1 MKKRAADII
10 METLVEN
17 GITDAFCV
25 VGGGSMFLDNA
36 AAINPDINVIF
47 NHHEQACAMA
57 CDGYARI
64 KNKMAL
70 CLVTSGPGGT
80 NTLTG
85 VMGAYQDSIP
95 MIVISGQVRYN
106 TTVAESGLNLRRR
119 GEQEFDIVNSV
130 KNMTKYAKM
139 IIDPLSI
146 KQEVQKAIDIAMSS
160 RRGPVWLDIPLDVQ
174 SAIVEEDDLLP
185 VLPKPEMI
193 KCSANDFEEL
203 KTLIKNAKAPVFLL
217 GSAVRSASLTKKL
230 YKVMDIWKIP
240 SVSACIVS
248 DVLPDEN
255 ELYFG
260 TSGNVGT
267 RCGNLILDNC
277 DLLVVL
283 GCSLGFKQTSFSQ
296 DTFAKNAK
304 IVMIDVNEDES
315 KKSGL
320 YIHKFIHSD
329 QEDLFDKIVEEKSYI
344 EAPVNWVNY
353 CNKIKKKFDKFEN
366 AVGSDSERVNA
377 YNFWKKYQILEPEN
391 NITVLGNSSS
401 MSGRIQN
408 GNLHYGQRT
417 LTNMNCGSMGYDIP
431 AAIGACAAA
440 NKEVF
445 LVTGDGS
452 FMMNLQELQTI
463 KHNNLP
469 IKIVIFSNDGY
480 CGIVQTCKNYFNG
493 KNFGCTYDTGISF
506 PSFEMIAKTFDFKYN
521 VCETN
526 GQLDAKLNWLF
537 TQKERALL
545 EIKQQYDNPASPCVK
560 SRLTKDGKSQKVH
573 LSDMYPFMDRVEL
586 EKLKYNRG

>member
-139 IIDPLSI
+139 IINPLSI

-203 KTLIKNAKAPVFLL
+203 KTLIKNAKAPCFLA
-217 GSAVRSASLTKKL
+217 GSAISSTHSQQILKKVL
-230 YKVMDIWKIP
+230 QKWQIP
-240 SVSACIVS
+240 TVSAAVCCDI
-248 DVLPDEN
+248 LYHEHP
-255 ELYFG
+255 LYFG
-260 TSGNVGT
+260 STGGVGT
-267 RCGNLILDNC
+267 RCGNFVLQNSDV
-277 DLLVVL
+277 LVVF
-283 GCSLGFKQTSFSQ
+283 GCSLGFKQT
-296 DTFAKNAK
+296 TFMQEAFAPNAK
-304 IVMIDVNEDES
+304 VIMIDINPDES

-320 YIHKFIHSD
+320 HINKFIHSD
-329 QEDLFDKIVEEKSYI
+329 IKYVFDLILSSETIKSP
-344 EAPVNWVNY
+344 EMWLRH
-353 CNKIKKKFDKFEN
+353 CNMLKNKFNLYEN
-366 AVGSDSERVNA
+366 ATGKPDEYVNA
-377 YNFWKKYQILEPEN
+377 YNFWEEYAKQEADNSL
-391 NITVLGNSSS
+391 TVLGNSSS
-401 MSGRIQN
+401 VSARLQFENIKEKQ
-408 GNLHYGQRT
+408 
-417 LTNMNCGSMGYDIP
+417 LTFTNINCGSMGYDLP
-431 AAIGACAAA
+431 AAIGAAVASRRD
-440 NKEVF
+440 VVI
-445 LVTGDGS
+445 VTGDGS
-452 FMMNLQELQTI
+452 FMMNIQELQTI
-463 KHNNLP
+463 TSNGLP
-469 IKIVIFSNDGY
+469 VKIVLFVNNGY
-480 CGIVQTCKNYFNG
+480 RGIVQTCKNYFNG
-493 KNFGCTYDTGISF
+493 KNVGCTPESGLSMPDFKKIANAFDIPYYKCKTNSQLHDGISWMF
-506 PSFEMIAKTFDFKYN
+506 AQKGFCILE
-521 VCETN
+521 
-526 GQLDAKLNWLF
+526 L
-537 TQKERALL
+537 TQ
-545 EIKQQYDNPASPCVK
+545 IYDNPPAPVVK
-560 SRLTKDGKSQKVH
+560 PKLNSNGKTSKIRLE
-573 LSDMYPFMDRVEL
+573 DMYPFL
-586 EKLKYNRG
+586 EKEEFEKCIYRKGN